1 MSLSKQEVND
11 ILLNVGL
18 DATARSKVLKEIE
31 ELEKEKK
38 EERLDSAAPKSKK
51 QFVVVI
57 RGDASL
63 KDKIQQAWV
72 VQRKEDA
79 DNTSLVKAIAKVGK
93 EFNLGQKRKKRMV
106 NAFREVFQYV
116 KRSFWK
122 AEDILVKTKEP
133 CQVVFIEEEY
143 ITDVKDSAAQ

>member
-18 DATARSKVLKEIE
+18 DATARSKVIKEIE

-57 RGDASL
+57 RGDAAL
-63 KDKIQQAWV
+63 KDKVQQAWV
-72 VQRKEDA
+72 IQRKEDA
-79 DNTSLVKAIAKVGK
+79 DNSTLVKTIAKVGK

-122 AEDILVKTKEP
+122 SEDILVKTKEP
-133 CQVVFIEEEY
+133 CQVVFIDEEY
-143 ITDVKDSAAQ
+143 IADVKDVVVE